1 MSRHT
6 IIIKTD
12 KEGNIT
18 DLLPDI
24 TLGVEGLSYPSS
36 TPLNSIAR
44 AFDAYAT
51 TKIHNHWDWSTTK
64 MNTKTAPKSVE
75 KTIQR
80 TTQAQH
86 FKLCSWLQTVFPTL
100 RAGITNEEV
109 AAMANESL
117 KFDTITAINRYHIRG
132 ALETL
137 ELKLPT
143 ESLVGE
149 DLIQDQLRTLTE
161 AVISLFKGSGY
172 DGLPGKL
179 TDLGIHFGILTGDAS
194 KSLDSHGE

>member
-1 MSRHT
+1 MSISTVALRV
-6 IIIKTD
+6 D
-12 KEGNIT
+12 KDGNIVEI
-18 DLLPDI
+18 LSSLS
-24 TLGVEGLSYPSS
+24 LGIESLYHPSS
-36 TPLNSIAR
+36 VPLNSIAR
-44 AFDAYAT
+44 AFDVYAT

-64 MNTKTAPKSVE
+64 MNAKTAPKSVE

-86 FKLCSWLQTVFPTL
+86 FKLCSWLQTVFPTFK
-100 RAGITNEEV
+100 AGITNEEV

-161 AVISLFKGSGY
+161 AVISLFKDSGY
-172 DGLPGKL
+172 AGLPGKL
-179 TDLGIHFGILTGDAS
+179 TDLGIHFGILTEDVS
-194 KSLDSHGE
+194 KSLDSQGE